1 MDEPEDEQEEDYD
14 EGGEEKASVDVSRP
28 VEEAAGQG
36 ARGHGGGGLWAAAA
50 SAVTSPVCLCFQCVP
65 V

>member
-36 ARGHGGGGLWAAAA
+36 AEVTAAGAAACGRRR
-50 SAVTSPVCLCFQCVP
+50 PP
-65 V
+65 P